1 MKGITGSITDT
12 IDEYRKS
19 KHRLMCRIHELNRKI
34 GRNKSG
40 GEIKEL
46 AERRRKLYAMTYDL
60 DLALRL
66 MGEYALETEQNID
79 DERKEL
85 SYAG

>member
-12 IDEYRKS
+12 IEEYRNS
-19 KHRLMCRIHELNRKI
+19 KRSLMGRIQELNVKI
-34 GRNKSG
+34 GRRKTG
-40 GEIKEL
+40 GEVKEL
-46 AERRRKLYAMTYDL
+46 AERRRMLYIMTYDL

-66 MGEYALETEQNID
+66 MCEYALAANA

-85 SYAG
+85 QYAG